1 MQFKKVSFLIFFF
14 ILLIFTGCDSKNK
27 NEQNINEQTI
37 SEENSPTT
45 KQTIEEQPNSIYFA
59 NLKTT
64 DGKIIKAEVSGNNMK
79 FEGYE
84 NKIVLVNFFATWCP
98 PCVAEIPHL
107 NNLIKKYPND
117 FIVLG
122 ILLEQGKL
130 NQEVLDFIDEHNVTY
145 PITNSSAN
153 FLLSDSV
160 GGVKTI
166 PTMYLVDKNGEIKRE
181 YIGMVLEEMLEI
193 DIKKM
198 LEK

>member
-1 MQFKKVSFLIFFF
+1 MQFKKVSFFIFFF
-14 ILLIFTGCDSKNK
+14 IIIFAGCESKESS
-27 NEQNINEQTI
+27 EQI
-37 SEENSPTT
+37 SSSESNT
-45 KQTIEEQPNSIYFA
+45 YFA

-64 DGKIIKAEVSGNNMK
+64 DGNIIKAEVSGNNMK

-84 NKIVLVNFFATWCP
+84 DKIILVNFFATWCP
-98 PCVAEIPHL
+98 PCIAEIPHL

-160 GGVKTI
+160 GGVKSI
-166 PTMYLVDKNGEIKRE
+166 PTMYLVDKNGEIQRK
-181 YIGMVLEEMLEI
+181 YVGIVLEEMLEI
-193 DIKKM
+193 GIKKA
-198 LEK
+198 LESK